1 MSEQKNFSGILKPS
15 WTWADQLSSY
25 RFWGLVLFYLFI
37 ELSFSQENLSF
48 FSLLDHK
55 GFSETQIS
63 FILSSS
69 AFALLG
75 GIYLAWFTHT
85 KAKIS
90 LIIAAG
96 ILIVT
101 QSLFIYSES
110 YLIVM
115 LNQLMYQGILGY
127 IYILLI
133 ALIVGRKGTIQN
145 FIICFGILV
154 ILNRFVVLH
163 GRYVF
168 YDIIL
173 KFKFDFGFSNQSSFL
188 IQLLLP
194 ILLAIIVIIPVNPLF
209 FRDDVPER
217 KKSIQPSV
225 KSPVLTGLLSLVPF
239 YNLYILFRMHGQV
252 AYLSRSHQIVTPV
265 TSILLGLFVPFLLPI
280 LLISLWSV
288 LYKTREREKSLAWY
302 EYLYCFIL
310 YPVAFGYIQKELN
323 KVIA

>member
-1 MSEQKNFSGILKPS
+1 MNDQKNFSGILKPS

-37 ELSFSQENLSF
+37 ELSFSQKNLSF
-48 FSLLDHK
+48 YSLLDHK
-55 GFSETQIS
+55 DFSESQIT
-63 FILSSS
+63 FIFSSS
-69 AFALLG
+69 ALAIFG

-110 YLIVM
+110 YLLVM
-115 LNQLMYQGILGY
+115 LNELIYQGIVGY

-133 ALIVGRKGTIQN
+133 SLIVGRKGTTQN
-145 FIICFGILV
+145 FIICFGIIVL
-154 ILNRFVVLH
+154 LNRFAVLQ

-173 KFKFDFGFSNQSSFL
+173 KFDFGFSNLSSLL
-188 IQLLLP
+188 IQLLIP
-194 ILLAIIVIIPVNPLF
+194 ILLAIIVITPVNPLF

-217 KKSIQPSV
+217 KKTIQPEI
-225 KSPVLTGLLSLVPF
+225 KSPVLTGLLGLVPF

-252 AYLSRSHQIVTPV
+252 AHLSRSHQIVTPV
-265 TSILLGLFVPFLLPI
+265 TSVLLGLFVPFLLP
-280 LLISLWSV
+280 LFLISLWSV
-288 LYKTREREKSLAWY
+288 LYKTRETEKSSAWY
-302 EYLYCFIL
+302 EYFYCFIL

-323 KVIA
+323 ELIA